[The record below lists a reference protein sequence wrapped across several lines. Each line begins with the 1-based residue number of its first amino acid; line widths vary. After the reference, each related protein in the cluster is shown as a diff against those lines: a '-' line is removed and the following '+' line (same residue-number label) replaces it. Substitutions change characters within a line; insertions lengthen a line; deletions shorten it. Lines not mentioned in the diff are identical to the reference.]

1 MVNQYQAL
9 LLIPLLDLYIPKNIR
24 DFIVGNDA
32 TLFSFSSLRSQD
44 VSFISTMNTDLGGD
58 QDNEYLK
65 EIGVESNSVI
75 INHMNLILVYFA
87 IFLLHMSIGLIAR
100 LVKPKENNKE
110 SK

>member
-100 LVKPKENNKE
+100 LIKPKEKSKE